1 MLDTRL
7 QTVASLVRTGS
18 RVADIGTDH
27 ALLPVWLV
35 QNGICPS
42 AIASDIVKGPVA
54 AATKTVSNAGETARI
69 QVRLGDGLSTVSP
82 DEVEDIVIAGMGGE
96 TIAAILQAAPWVQQA
111 RYRLILQP
119 MTRAEVLRRY
129 LWDNGFDIISET
141 PVQKGRHWYTVLC
154 VEFVEKRQSLPMAA
168 YYIGRL
174 SSKDGAAYL
183 QTVQRRLEKQK
194 KGSPTAELEQCLQQI
209 KEYCNGTWSPWEEIE

>member
-1 MLDTRL
+1 MLDNRL
-7 QTVASLVRTGS
+7 QVVASLVRKGS

-27 ALLPVWLV
+27 AHLPVWLV
-35 QNGICPS
+35 QNGISPS

-54 AATKTVSNAGETARI
+54 AATRTIEKAGETARVE
-69 QVRLGDGLSTVSP
+69 VRLGDGLSTVQP

-96 TIAAILQAAPWVQQA
+96 TIAAILQAAPWVQDE

-129 LWDNGFDIISET
+129 LWDSGFDMISET

-154 VEFVEKRQSLPMAA
+154 VAFVGKRQSLSMSA
-168 YYIGRL
+168 YYVGRL
-174 SSKDGAAYL
+174 SAVEGAAYL

-194 KGSPTAELEQCLQQI
+194 RGCATPELEQCLQQV
-209 KEYCNGTWSPWEEIE
+209 KDYCNGTWSPWEETL

>member
-1 MLDTRL
+1 MLDNRL
-7 QTVASLVRTGS
+7 QVVASLVRKGS

-27 ALLPVWLV
+27 AHLPVWLV
-35 QNGICPS
+35 QNGISPA

-54 AATKTVSNAGETARI
+54 AATRTIEQAGETARVE
-69 QVRLGDGLSTVSP
+69 VRLGDGLSTVQP

-96 TIAAILQAAPWVQQA
+96 TIAAILQAAPWVQDE

-119 MTRAEVLRRY
+119 MTRAEVMRRY
-129 LWDNGFDIISET
+129 LWDTGFDIISET

-154 VEFVEKRQSLPMAA
+154 VAFVGKRQSLSMSA
-168 YYIGRL
+168 YYVGRL
-174 SSKDGAAYL
+174 SAVEGATYL

-194 KGSPTAELEQCLQQI
+194 RGDSTPELEQCLQQV
-209 KEYCNGTWSPWEEIE
+209 KDYCNGTWSPWEETL

>member
-7 QTVASLVRTGS
+7 QTVASFVRKGS

-54 AATKTVSNAGETARI
+54 AATRTIEQAGETARI
-69 QVRLGDGLSTVSP
+69 EVRLGDGLSTVQP
-82 DEVEDIVIAGMGGE
+82 HEVEDIVIAGMGGE
-96 TIAAILQAAPWVQQA
+96 TIAAILQAAPWVQDE

-129 LWDNGFDIISET
+129 LWDTGFDIISET
-141 PVQKGRHWYTVLC
+141 PIQKGRHWYTVLC
-154 VEFVEKRQSLPMAA
+154 VAFVGKRQSLVLAA
-168 YYIGRL
+168 YHVGRL
-174 SSKDGAAYL
+174 SPIEGNAYL

-194 KGSPTAELEQCLQQI
+194 RGDNTPELEECLQQV
-209 KEYCNGTWSPWEEIE
+209 KEYADGKWSPWEETL